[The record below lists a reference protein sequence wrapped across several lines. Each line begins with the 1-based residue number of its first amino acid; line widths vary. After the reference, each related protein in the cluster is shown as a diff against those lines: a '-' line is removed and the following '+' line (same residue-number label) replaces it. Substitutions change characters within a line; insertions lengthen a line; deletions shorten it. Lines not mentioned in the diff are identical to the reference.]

1 MLCEDTLDF
10 FNRVMLYINYSLS
23 PLIDCCFPTR
33 NSTVSGAAVAVVS
46 PASLG
51 ISSDNLWSIIHYNTI
66 SDDERKVIIDRVLD
80 SSGRADH
87 LVINIQGLPNK
98 LIDDLATSYDAAI
111 HFQNDLIHALPDH
124 ECSAATLI
132 ADSDWISRRKHLS
145 LEGKLSNDNVL
156 RDDLQ
161 RFLPHH
167 AQESGIK
174 SILLGEASQMPGF
187 GKISAT
193 ISNLDIRIKSL
204 AFCWDFIS
212 SSKLIYDVYND
223 LLKVSIIRPT
233 NEHDTKKFIIKMI
246 SYPSHHDLSELGYD
260 LVQSREI
267 IATNMYSDWD
277 K

>member
-66 SDDERKVIIDRVLD
+66 SDDQRKVIIDRVID

-87 LVINIQGLPNK
+87 LMINIQGLSDK
-98 LIDDLATSYDAAI
+98 LIDDFAIGYDAAI
-111 HFQNDLIHALPDH
+111 HLQNNLIHALPDH

-132 ADSDWISRRKHLS
+132 ADSDWISRRRHLS
-145 LEGKLSNDNVL
+145 LEGKLTNDIVL

-161 RFLPHH
+161 RSLPLHT
-167 AQESGIK
+167 QESGIK

-193 ISNLDIRIKSL
+193 ISNLDIRIENL
-204 AFCWDFIS
+204 AFCLDFIS
-212 SSKLIYDVYND
+212 SSRLIYDVYND